1 MAMHKENEMA
11 QQQEMFSNAESDWVR
26 QTLSKWADLHLLE
39 VIQDTDVLPQ
49 VVMNMPHNVA
59 RGNAMKIKE
68 LQELSLQGMK
78 HLSLQLRQVT
88 VDISANVHLGIDIS
102 WEEYQ
107 NNVEVR
113 EFLGDLEG
121 EFISTSVVC
130 DSPLHMTLE
139 LELLK
144 EPPMVVSYKL
154 RKIAGDATSV
164 EFKI

>member
-1 MAMHKENEMA
+1 MHKENEMA

-26 QTLSKWADLHLLE
+26 QTLSKWADRHLLE

-107 NNVEVR
+107 NHAEVR

-130 DSPLHMTLE
+130 DSSLQLTLE

-144 EPPMVVSYKL
+144 EPPMVVSHKL
-154 RKIAGDATSV
+154 RKIAGDASSV

>member
-1 MAMHKENEMA
+1 MHKENEMA

-26 QTLSKWADLHLLE
+26 QTLSKWADQHLLE

-88 VDISANVHLGIDIS
+88 VDISVNVHLGIDIS